1 MLQLATKLP
10 IQYMLEHTVNTKSFD
25 VKSEI
30 MDLDSA
36 AAYAEIFGL
45 VTILGAA
52 IYSWFQIKELRRS
65 RDSVT
70 AMNLAANFQN
80 QDFVI
85 GINAIM
91 NVNLDQSKFTPGDE
105 QENFKQFRES
115 FGEDWPRVMTVF
127 TTWESVGVLI
137 HRGDMD
143 FHAFYDLFSGV
154 VIKAYKS
161 FEFFLGP
168 IREDETDKNLEWFIW
183 LADRI
188 IEFEKDGSG
197 TPPAH
202 IAFTKWKP
210 KKRLV

>member
-1 MLQLATKLP
+1 
-10 IQYMLEHTVNTKSFD
+10 MLEYTKNTKSFD
-25 VKSEI
+25 VKSSI

-70 AMNLAANFQN
+70 AMNLASNFQN

-105 QENFKQFRES
+105 QENFRQFRES

-154 VIKAYKS
+154 IIKAYKS
-161 FEFFLGP
+161 FEFFLTP

-202 IAFTKWKP
+202 IAFTNWKP
-210 KKRLV
+210 SKRLL